1 MAMVLGYEPRSFSAK
16 QPSRDASHGFDPT
29 NVQVWEMTNVAVFD
43 MNETTLN
50 LAPVRTEVN
59 RQLDNPDGFTI
70 WFQKLLQ
77 LSMLSVV
84 TDDYQNFSELAPSA
98 LTAVAE
104 SQRVKLADGAWAGVG
119 SAMAEITPYPDV
131 IDGLTQLRDAGWM
144 TMALTNS
151 AAASVNAQ
159 VDANGLRPLFD
170 HVVSV
175 DEVGVFKPSPRVY
188 EHAAKVAGS
197 DASSMWM
204 VATHDW
210 DLVAARATGMHTA
223 FVKRPDMVWAPSYR
237 PAEVNVA
244 NFIELAEALN
254 AL

>member
-1 MAMVLGYEPRSFSAK
+1 
-16 QPSRDASHGFDPT
+16 
-29 NVQVWEMTNVAVFD
+29 MTNVAVFD
-43 MNETTLN
+43 MNETTLD
-50 LAPVRTEVN
+50 LAPVRVEVN

-84 TDDYQNFSELAPSA
+84 TDEYQDFSELAPPA

-104 SQRVKLADGAWAGVG
+104 SQGVELADGAWASVG
-119 SAMAEITPYPDV
+119 SAMAGIAPFPDV
-131 IDGLTQLRDAGWM
+131 VGGLTQLREAGWM

-151 AAASVNAQ
+151 ATASVNAQ

-188 EHAAKVAGS
+188 QHAATVAGA
-197 DASSMWM
+197 DASSLWM
-204 VATHDW
+204 VAAHDW
-210 DLVAARATGMHTA
+210 DLAAARATGMHTA
-223 FVKRPDMVWAPSYR
+223 FVKRPHMVWAPSYP

-244 NFIELAEALN
+244 SFVELAEAMT